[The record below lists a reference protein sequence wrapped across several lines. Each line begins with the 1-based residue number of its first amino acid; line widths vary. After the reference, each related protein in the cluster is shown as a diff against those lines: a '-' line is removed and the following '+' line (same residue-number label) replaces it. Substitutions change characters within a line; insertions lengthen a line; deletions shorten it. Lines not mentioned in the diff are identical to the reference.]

1 MAPPKAAVKSRPASR
16 SRPAAKNNFRDEEV
30 ILLWK
35 VAKLNYKEV
44 RPFHPQLDW
53 LIHVLNSNFLQGD
66 IAALAK
72 ELNLSVGAARM
83 RWSRLKTK
91 IDAFEKKAT
100 GNETTTATADPVDTT
115 MEDTKGAEETDESQG
130 GNNDEDAKWA
140 SWQLLFMSPSVERSE
155 ETFRVVSRSSKLQQ
169 RIFWRLK
176 MRMIREYT

>member
-1 MAPPKAAVKSRPASR
+1 M
-16 SRPAAKNNFRDEEV
+16 
-30 ILLWK
+30 
-35 VAKLNYKEV
+35 
-44 RPFHPQLDW
+44 
-53 LIHVLNSNFLQGD
+53 IHVLNSNFLQGD

-130 GNNDEDAKWA
+130 GNNDEDAK
-140 SWQLLFMSPSVERSE
+140 
-155 ETFRVVSRSSKLQQ
+155 
-169 RIFWRLK
+169 
-176 MRMIREYT
+176 